1 MQKLIRKLRLSLEG
15 HAIWYR
21 TDTSDREVIF
31 EVLVREDFACIE
43 GALREPALIVDCGA
57 YCGYSALFFLGRFV
71 SAHVIAIEP
80 DSGNMEVC
88 RRNLAPYAD
97 RVTIVQAAVWP
108 EEATL
113 KLRQGEL
120 ADGRDWATMVSP
132 AVSGEV
138 PDVTGVN
145 LGGVLQRSG
154 FTSIDLLKMNIELS
168 EEAVFSR
175 NYESWLPHV
184 KNIIIELHD
193 LGAENA
199 FFSAMAGYG
208 FFLSRITGFVFCTN
222 IRDVKHIDNASD
234 PVPPVPN
241 TLANG
246 DFADLRV
253 EPARVVPGTWIAGST
268 DIAASWHVV
277 VRDPQFHVDLAV
289 RTGLQHSGENALHVK
304 VKPAQPVLPHSS
316 PYAAIENRHAV
327 PVAAGERWR
336 LAAFIKTAEDQP
348 PPAGSTRGAYLFLRL
363 RYTDDSYTDLRV
375 EPLADVTNAYVEKEA
390 IVTIPDPPRGASIAR
405 ATIWLYAWIA
415 NPHDDELLTG
425 ANWDVMF
432 DDVSCTQVAT

>member
-1 MQKLIRKLRLSLEG
+1 VNGIVRKFPLSLDGRPIYVREG
-15 HAIWYR
+15 
-21 TDTSDREVIF
+21 SPDRETIDW
-31 EVLVREDFACIE
+31 VLVQENYAFVEQDVPDPR
-43 GALREPALIVDCGA
+43 LIVDCGA
-57 YCGYSALFFLGRFV
+57 YAGYSTLYFLTAYPNAR
-71 SAHVIAIEP
+71 VIALEP
-80 DSGNMEVC
+80 DERNFELC
-88 RRNLAPYAD
+88 RRNLLHYGD
-97 RVTIVQAAVWP
+97 RVTLMHAAVWP
-108 EEATL
+108 EPAEL
-113 KLRQGEL
+113 VLRKGEL
-120 ADGRDWATMVSP
+120 GDRRQWGT
-132 AVSGEV
+132 AVRLPRPGEKTDVRGVDV
-138 PDVTGVN
+138 PEI
-145 LGGVLQRSG
+145 LRASG
-154 FTSIDLLKMNIELS
+154 FAVIDLLKLDIVTS
-168 EEAVFSR
+168 EEVLFSR
-175 NYESWLPHV
+175 NHERWLPRV
-184 KNIIIELHD
+184 KNIL
-193 LGAENA
+193 LGLNEKAGEDA
-199 FFSAMAGYG
+199 FFGALSGFQ
-208 FFLSRITGFVFCTN
+208 FFLARRPSVVACT
-222 IRDVKHIDNASD
+222 RMAPAVRTAGLDSPRQARNA
-234 PVPPVPN
+234 V
-241 TLANG
+241 ANG
-246 DFADLRV
+246 GFENLRV
-253 EPARVVPGTWIAGST
+253 EAGRVDSTGWIAGST
-268 DIAASWHVV
+268 DVAASWHVV